1 MREYACRAIDVI
13 ARRTRLSFIN
23 VHAAQEAL
31 PRVIEMMAEELNWDE
46 KRKQEELAH
55 AERYLRAEMGLD
67 IKRLTEKD
75 VPLNFTKDEINHFVR
90 RFKSLDVENKG
101 YISINDLRRYFKNI
115 GERISDDQLHEIL
128 KEVDLNR
135 NAQVDIGEFLQLM
148 SVHKQIF
155 GNLVNSLPTTF
166 LGKSARNGPL
176 EDDGWSF
183 SREKQQLMGAIEHG
197 SIVNSRF
204 AKALEDNEKK
214 SRITVE
220 RSGGGV

>member
-1 MREYACRAIDVI
+1 MKARHGRERIELTQNGPI
-13 ARRTRLSFIN
+13 LLKRL
-23 VHAAQEAL
+23 
-31 PRVIEMMAEELNWDE
+31 DE
-46 KRKQEELAH
+46 KKSSTKEKWKSIPQYIGLLVDELAH

-75 VPLNFTKDEINHFVR
+75 VPLNFNKDEINQFVR

-101 YISINDLRRYFKNI
+101 YISINDLRRYFKNM
-115 GERISDDQLHEIL
+115 GERITDDQLHEIL

-148 SVHKQIF
+148 SAV
-155 GNLVNSLPTTF
+155 
-166 LGKSARNGPL
+166 
-176 EDDGWSF
+176 EY
-183 SREKQQLMGAIEHG
+183 G

-204 AKALEDNEKK
+204 AKALQDNEEKV
-214 SRITVE
+214 RISVE

>member
-1 MREYACRAIDVI
+1 MD
-13 ARRTRLSFIN
+13 
-23 VHAAQEAL
+23 
-31 PRVIEMMAEELNWDE
+31 
-46 KRKQEELAH
+46 ELAH

-75 VPLNFTKDEINHFVR
+75 VPLNFTKDEINTFMR

-101 YISINDLRRYFKNI
+101 YISINDLRRYFKNM
-115 GERISDDQLHEIL
+115 GEKISDDQLHEIL

-148 SVHKQIF
+148 SAV
-155 GNLVNSLPTTF
+155 
-166 LGKSARNGPL
+166 
-176 EDDGWSF
+176 EY
-183 SREKQQLMGAIEHG
+183 G

-204 AKALEDNEKK
+204 AKALQDNEEKLRV
-214 SRITVE
+214 SVE